1 VRRLALLLLV
11 AACVHSNAVTL
22 RELEDRSRARPR
34 PELDK
39 VVDRTGPVPFVGRG
53 YAATLPMVRCRVP
66 AIKGRINDVEM
77 PFILDTGASHVAISG
92 PAARATDLYV
102 PAREPVQMLSPGY
115 ATPHRICVFESLK
128 LGPSLLAPGA
138 ATVSVGET
146 AGRSWAG
153 LDTPAYAIVGG
164 TVLSHFRITFDF
176 RRRQVRLA
184 PHGRRAPPLALWVP
198 VDLNGRRY
206 HMLVDSGATR
216 PILEPWV
223 AVELGLLSADQA
235 RRHLVKAPAESATTY
250 SRLTLDSVTV
260 AGRTFRD
267 VRGASVLTFGDQ
279 PINGKKA
286 GGLLG
291 LVGFGRLVWTI
302 DYGTKELEIEDGS

>member
-1 VRRLALLLLV
+1 VRRLALLLLI
-11 AACVHSNAVTL
+11 AACVHSNAATL

-34 PELDK
+34 PELDQ
-39 VVDRTGPVPFVGRG
+39 VVDRAGPVPFVGRG
-53 YAATLPMVRCRVP
+53 YAATLPMVPCRVP
-66 AIKGRINDVEM
+66 AVRGRINDVEM
-77 PFILDTGASHVAISG
+77 PFILDTGASHVALSG

-102 PAREPVQMLSPGY
+102 PERDPVQMLSPGY
-115 ATPHRICVFESLK
+115 AMPHRICVFESLK
-128 LGPSLLAPGA
+128 LGPSLLAPGT

-153 LDTPAYAIVGG
+153 LNTPTFAIVGG

-184 PHGRRAPPLALWVP
+184 PHGRQAPPLALWVP
-198 VDLNGRRY
+198 VKINGRRY

-223 AVELGLLSADQA
+223 AVELGLLSADEA
-235 RRHLVKAPAESATTY
+235 RRHQVKAPAESDTRY
-250 SRLTLDSVTV
+250 SRFTLDSITI

-279 PINGKKA
+279 PIHGKKA

-302 DYGTKELEIEDGS
+302 DYGLRELEIEDS